1 MTEIYI
7 RLRISEKVHEGH
19 TVYLPFNNTDGHH
32 ELPGS
37 YIAKLWVIC
46 ESSFHDSGM

>member
-19 TVYLPFNNTDGHH
+19 TAANLFVVKSLSTFNNTDGHH

-37 YIAKLWVIC
+37 
-46 ESSFHDSGM
+46 